1 MSTLPSL
8 HDVLRDAR
16 LPADS
21 HLSRVVESEAARIA
35 DMKIVPA
42 SQPARS
48 SRFEQSLRTAKA
60 ANGGAMI
67 AEFKRASPS
76 LGAFAADRDFDTQL
90 QAYRDGGA
98 AAVSILAEPALF
110 RGSADEVLAA
120 ERYGMPR
127 LYKGFVLDAR
137 HLDEAAT
144 VAQAD
149 AVLLIARVLGHHT
162 AAFADAA
169 RERGLEPLVELH
181 ELGEIPFARDSRAAL
196 VGINARDLASFAISS
211 PTAAPLRDAFL
222 DAVLIRE
229 SGLATPEDAHAAFA
243 QGFDA
248 VLIGEALM
256 RSNDPTAFLQACKVR
271 G

>member
-16 LPADS
+16 LPAGS
-21 HLSRVVESEAARIA
+21 HLTRVVESEAARIA
-35 DMKIVPA
+35 DA
-42 SQPARS
+42 SIAAATRRTLDA
-48 SRFEQSLRTAKA
+48 RFERSLRETKA
-60 ANGGAMI
+60 RNGGAVI

-110 RGSADEVLAA
+110 QGNTDEVRAA
-120 ERYGMPR
+120 ARYGMPR

-149 AVLLIARVLGHHT
+149 AVLLIARVLGRHT

-181 ELGEIPFARDSRAAL
+181 ELGEIPFARDSGATL
-196 VGINARDLASFAISS
+196 IGINARDLASFAIGA
-211 PTAAPLRDAFL
+211 PTADPLREAFP

-229 SGLATPEDAHAAFA
+229 SGLSTPEDARAAFA

-256 RSNDPTAFLQACKVR
+256 RSNDPAAFLQACR
-271 G
+271 T

>member
-1 MSTLPSL
+1 MSALPSL

-16 LPADS
+16 LPAGS
-21 HLSRVVESEAARIA
+21 HLTRVVGSEAARIA
-35 DMKIVPA
+35 DARIAPA
-42 SQPARS
+42 PHRTVDP
-48 SRFEQSLRTAKA
+48 RFERSLRETKA
-60 ANGGAMI
+60 RNGGAVI

-76 LGAFAADRDFDTQL
+76 LGPFAADRDFDTQL
-90 QAYRDGGA
+90 RAYRDGGA

-110 RGSADEVLAA
+110 QGNPEEVRAGQ
-120 ERYGMPR
+120 RHGMPR
-127 LYKGFVLDAR
+127 LYKGFVLGAR

-149 AVLLIARVLGHHT
+149 AVLLIARVLGKHT

-181 ELGEIPFARDSRAAL
+181 ELGEIPFARDSGAAL
-196 VGINARDLASFAISS
+196 VGINARDLASFAIGA
-211 PTAAPLRDAFL
+211 PTADPLREAFP

-229 SGLATPEDAHAAFA
+229 SGLSTPEDARAAFA
-243 QGFDA
+243 QGFDT

-256 RSNDPTAFLQACKVR
+256 RSSDPCAFLRACAA
-271 G
+271 

>member
-8 HDVLRDAR
+8 HDVLRDAQ

-21 HLSRVVESEAARIA
+21 HLTRVVESEAARIA
-35 DMKIVPA
+35 TANFAPA
-42 SQPARS
+42 PKRDVDA
-48 SRFEQSLRTAKA
+48 RFERSLRETKA
-60 ANGGAMI
+60 RNGGAVI

-110 RGSADEVLAA
+110 RGGADEVRAGA
-120 ERYGMPR
+120 RYGMPR
-127 LYKGFVLDAR
+127 LYKGFVLDVR
-137 HLDEAAT
+137 HLDEAVT

-149 AVLLIARVLGHHT
+149 AVLLIARVLGRHT

-181 ELGEIPFARDSRAAL
+181 ELGEIPFARDSSAAL
-196 VGINARDLASFAISS
+196 VGINARDLASFAIST
-211 PTAAPLRDAFL
+211 PTADPLREAFP

-229 SGLATPEDAHAAFA
+229 SGLATPDDARAAFA

-248 VLIGEALM
+248 ALIGEALM
-256 RSNDPTAFLQACKVR
+256 RNDDPIAFLQACR
-271 G
+271 T

>member
-1 MSTLPSL
+1 MSALPPL

-16 LPADS
+16 LPAGS
-21 HLSRVVESEAARIA
+21 HLTRVVESEAARIA
-35 DMKIVPA
+35 QADIA
-42 SQPARS
+42 SAPKRAIDA
-48 SRFEQSLRTAKA
+48 RFERSLRDTKVR
-60 ANGGAMI
+60 NGGAVI

-76 LGAFAADRDFDTQL
+76 LGSFAADHDFDTQL

-110 RGSADEVLAA
+110 KGSADEVRSAA
-120 ERYGMPR
+120 RYGMPR

-137 HLDEAAT
+137 HLDEAVT
-144 VAQAD
+144 GAQAD
-149 AVLLIARVLGHHT
+149 AVLLIARVLGKHT

-181 ELGEIPFARDSRAAL
+181 ELGEIPFARDSGAAL
-196 VGINARDLASFAISS
+196 VGINARDLASFAIGT
-211 PTAAPLRDAFL
+211 PTADPLREAFP

-229 SGLATPEDAHAAFA
+229 SGLATPDDARTAFA
-243 QGFDA
+243 QGFDT

-256 RSNDPTAFLQACKVR
+256 RSDDPAAFLRACAT
-271 G
+271 

>member
-1 MSTLPSL
+1 MSVLPSL

-21 HLSRVVESEAARIA
+21 HLSRVVESEAARITDA
-35 DMKIVPA
+35 VIAPA
-42 SQPARS
+42 TQRAPSG
-48 SRFEQSLRTAKA
+48 RFERSLRDAKA
-60 ANGGAMI
+60 AHGGAVI

-76 LGAFAADRDFDTQL
+76 LGMFAAGRDFDTQL

-110 RGSADEVLAA
+110 RGSADEVRAGQ
-120 ERYGMPR
+120 RYGMPR
-127 LYKGFVLDAR
+127 LYKGFVLDVR

-144 VAQAD
+144 IAQAD
-149 AVLLIARVLGHHT
+149 AVLLIARMLGKHT
-162 AAFADAA
+162 AIFADAA
-169 RERGLEPLVELH
+169 RARGLEPLVELH
-181 ELGEIPFARDSRAAL
+181 ELAEIPFARDSGAAL
-196 VGINARDLASFAISS
+196 IGINARDLASFAIST
-211 PTAAPLRDAFL
+211 PTAAPLRDAFP

-229 SGLATPEDAHAAFA
+229 SGLAAPKDAHAAFA

-248 VLIGEALM
+248 ALIGEALM
-256 RSNDPTAFLQACKVR
+256 RSDNPTAFLQECKVR

>member
-1 MSTLPSL
+1 MSALPSL

-16 LPADS
+16 LPAGS
-21 HLSRVVESEAARIA
+21 HLTRVVESEAARIA
-35 DMKIVPA
+35 EAVIAPA
-42 SQPARS
+42 DQRTVDA
-48 SRFEQSLRTAKA
+48 RFERSLRDAKA
-60 ANGGAMI
+60 RNGGAVI

-76 LGAFAADRDFDTQL
+76 LGPFAADRDFDVQL

-98 AAVSILAEPALF
+98 TAVSILAEPALF
-110 RGSADEVLAA
+110 QGSADEVRAGA
-120 ERYGMPR
+120 RYGMPR
-127 LYKGFVLDAR
+127 LYKGFVLDVR

-149 AVLLIARVLGHHT
+149 AVLLIARVLGKHT

-181 ELGEIPFARDSRAAL
+181 ELGEIPYARDSGATL
-196 VGINARDLASFAISS
+196 VGINARDLASFAIST
-211 PTAAPLRDAFL
+211 PTADPLREAFP

-229 SGLATPEDAHAAFA
+229 SGLATPDDARAAFA

-248 VLIGEALM
+248 ALIGEALM
-256 RSNDPTAFLQACKVR
+256 RNDDPIAFLQACR
-271 G
+271 T

>member
-1 MSTLPSL
+1 MSALPSL

-16 LPADS
+16 LPAGS
-21 HLSRVVESEAARIA
+21 HLTRVVDSEAARIA
-35 DMKIVPA
+35 GLNVAPA
-42 SQPARS
+42 PRCTIDA
-48 SRFEQSLRTAKA
+48 RFEKALRDTKTR
-60 ANGGAMI
+60 NGGAVI

-76 LGAFAADRDFDTQL
+76 LGPFAANRDFDTQL

-110 RGSADEVLAA
+110 QGSADEVRAGK
-120 ERYGMPR
+120 RYGMPR
-127 LYKGFVLDAR
+127 LYKGFVLDVR

-144 VAQAD
+144 AAQAD
-149 AVLLIARVLGHHT
+149 AVLLIARVLGKHT

-181 ELGEIPFARDSRAAL
+181 ELGEIPFARDSGATL
-196 VGINARDLASFAISS
+196 VGINARDLASFAIGA
-211 PTAAPLRDAFL
+211 PTADPLREAFP

-229 SGLATPEDAHAAFA
+229 SGLSTPEDARAAFA
-243 QGFDA
+243 QGFDT

-256 RSNDPTAFLQACKVR
+256 RSTDPVAFLQACR
-271 G
+271 T